1 MPRTVRIF
9 ALLLSFCPA
18 LPAQPPGTGAP
29 PKEVS
34 ASDLLEQLPAMLA
47 DAPAPPEVSEAEIM
61 EVEEGLDVYTYVF
74 ITRRL
79 AHPPKPVDLGGDGK
93 LTLTR
98 RDSGE
103 TLTAL
108 YRGKDGVY
116 NAAELD
122 RIGELMRCSLDGKTV
137 KVSVKLVELLDA
149 VEDHFGKRG
158 LILLS
163 GYRTPK
169 FNGQVSGS
177 ARYSLHML
185 GWAADI
191 KIPGYSSAKV
201 SRYAEKLR
209 AGGVGHYPSMGFTHL
224 DVGTRRHWAV
234 KQPPRRS
241 PPAK

>member
-1 MPRTVRIF
+1 
-9 ALLLSFCPA
+9 LGFCPA
-18 LPAQPPGTGAP
+18 LRAQSPGAGAP

-34 ASDLLEQLPAMLA
+34 ASYLMEQFPSMLA
-47 DAPAPPEVSEAEIM
+47 DAPAPPEVSEAEIV

-74 ITRRL
+74 ISKGL
-79 AHPPKPVDLGGDGK
+79 AHPPAPVDMGGDGK
-93 LTLTR
+93 ITLTR

-103 TLTAL
+103 TLTAR
-108 YRGKDGVY
+108 YRDKDGSY

-122 RIGELMRCSLDGKTV
+122 KLGQLMRCSLTGKTV
-137 KVSVKLVELLDA
+137 KVSAKLVELLDA

-169 FNGQVSGS
+169 FNGQVLGS

-191 KIPGYSSAKV
+191 KVPGYSSAKV
-201 SRYAEKLR
+201 ARYAGKLR

-224 DVGTRRHWAV
+224 DVGTYRQWAV
-234 KQPPRRS
+234 KRPPRRS
-241 PPAK
+241 PPVKAP